1 MRLITALGSL
11 SVLLIAPH
19 VEPGL
24 LTAPRTGRGVFG
36 QLVVPHCEPFGDQD
50 ARRSRGLCGAV
61 SLCCQRDTRF

>member
-11 SVLLIAPH
+11 SVLLTAPH

-36 QLVVPHCEPFGDQD
+36 QLVVPHWNGTASPS
-50 ARRSRGLCGAV
+50 AIRTRGEVGGCAV
-61 SLCCQRDTRF
+61 R